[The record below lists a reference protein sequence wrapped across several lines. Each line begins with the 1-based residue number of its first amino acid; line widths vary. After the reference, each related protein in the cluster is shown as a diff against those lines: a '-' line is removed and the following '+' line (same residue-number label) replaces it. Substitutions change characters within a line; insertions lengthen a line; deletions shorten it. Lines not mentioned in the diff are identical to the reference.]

1 VKSFLR
7 ILASHENLIVPSS
20 LRRYSVTESIATSS
34 KSLLLS
40 RREFFLQSAA
50 LGVAA
55 SAFANG
61 AAYAAS
67 AVGVPLGL
75 DNFSLRAFGWKA
87 PQLLEYAQSQK
98 LDSLFIS
105 DLDAFESRDDKY
117 LHSIRDKAKELGIG
131 LHLGTWS
138 ICPTSNSFKNK
149 WGSAEEHLRLGI
161 RMAKALGSPVIRVI
175 LGNQRDRASSGGIR
189 ARIADTVA
197 VCKACKKDAQDANV
211 KIAVENH
218 AGDMQARELVD
229 LIEAAGK
236 DYVGANI
243 DSGNAVWAMEDPQ
256 DNLEVLAPYVLTSSI
271 RDTAVWKTEKGAA
284 LQWTVMGE
292 GDVDQKA
299 YMEVFVKRCPGVPV
313 HIETISGFNLDA
325 PYRTTEFWPQWKEA
339 KAESFARFLALAEKG
354 KPREPWKAPQGVP
367 RPDAEKEYQKAEF
380 EKSIAYCRNVLG
392 LGIRKV

>member
-1 VKSFLR
+1 M
-7 ILASHENLIVPSS
+7 
-20 LRRYSVTESIATSS
+20 TESIASSS
-34 KSLLLS
+34 KSLPFS

-50 LGVAA
+50 IGLAA
-55 SAFANG
+55 SAIANV
-61 AAYAAS
+61 AAYAAPAS
-67 AVGVPLGL
+67 GVPLGL

-87 PQLLEYAQSQK
+87 PQLLDYSESQK

-117 LHSIRDKAKELGIG
+117 LHSIRDKAKELGIE

-138 ICPTSNSFKNK
+138 ICPSSNTYRYK
-149 WGSAEEHLRLGI
+149 GPAEEHLRLGI

-197 VCKACKKDAQDANV
+197 VCKACKKDALDANV

-218 AGDMQARELVD
+218 AGDMQAWELVD

-243 DSGNAVWAMEDPQ
+243 DSGNAVWAMEEPLA
-256 DNLEVLAPYVLTSSI
+256 NLEMLAPYVLTSSL

-299 YMEVFVKRCPGVPV
+299 YMEAFVKRCPGVPV
-313 HIETISGFNLDA
+313 HIETISGFNLDV

-380 EKSIAYCRNVLG
+380 EKSIAYCRTVLG
-392 LGIRKV
+392 LGIREA